1 MIPAPLCAAEF
12 DHMSKY
18 GIIAMILAITAISI
32 SLVPVYESDADD
44 NMVSLEIPE
53 VKVGAGAVDVEVPM
67 KIIDVQGTGFS
78 SLSFDLDYEEGL
90 TLKEIRKGTLMSV
103 FPEKDLSSPC
113 TIVCEANDN
122 VTSIG
127 TILTFVFDVADDTAG
142 MNLPLHMDNREAV
155 NASGDEVGIYLEGTA
170 TIVVD
175 PDITPVTNVTLD
187 RTSLVLA
194 VKETYT
200 FKATAH
206 PEDATYIDFI
216 WASDNPEVA
225 NVDIFGT
232 VTAVA
237 AGTAKITVTTDY
249 GGKEGTCDV
258 TVLDKVIPIESI
270 TLDVTSLNLTVG
282 DHDTLIVTITPD
294 NATADKTIE
303 WSSNDT
309 SVVTVDK
316 DGRVEAVGPGIA
328 TVTATNPGSYK
339 SAFCVVVVEAVYVT
353 DVKLD
358 KTSFEINEG
367 GSEKLN
373 ATVLP
378 EDATDKL
385 VSWSSDNEK
394 VATVDQEG
402 YVTAVAA
409 GTAKITVTTH
419 DGKKTAVCDVAVR
432 QAVHVIG
439 VELDKS
445 EIEVLIG
452 NTEKLNATVLPGN
465 ADDKSVTW
473 KSSDENIAAVDSEGN
488 VTGVGVGSATVTVT
502 TVDGAKTA
510 ECAVTVNPV
519 AVTGVALDKTEI
531 TVEEGKVMKLVST
544 VLPDN
549 ATDKTVAWSTSN
561 PDVATVDHNGI
572 VKGVAAGTATVT
584 VTTNDGSKTTSC
596 AVTVTEHQIV
606 HVDSIT
612 LDKVKADVNVGKS
625 VKLVPTVGP
634 DNADD
639 KSVTWK
645 SSDEKIATVDQEGN
659 VKAVAVGNATITA
672 TTVDGG
678 YSASCDVSVKEAPT
692 DNTLLYV
699 GIIAAIVIL
708 LVVAFFVMRS
718 RSGKR

>member
-1 MIPAPLCAAEF
+1 
-12 DHMSKY
+12 MSKY
-18 GIIAMILAITAISI
+18 GIIAMILAITAVSI
-32 SLVPVYESDADD
+32 ALVPVSESDADE
-44 NMVSLEIPE
+44 NATFLEIPE
-53 VKVGAGAVDVEVPM
+53 VKAEAGATGVEVPM
-67 KIIDVQGTGFS
+67 KIVDVQGTGFS

-90 TLKEIRKGTLMSV
+90 TLKGVKEGTLMHV
-103 FPEKDLSSPC
+103 FPDENLSSPC
-113 TIVCEANDN
+113 TIVCEADDN
-122 VTSIG
+122 VTSTG

-142 MNLPLHMDNREAV
+142 MNLPLHIDNREAV
-155 NASGDEVGIYLEGTA
+155 NASGDDVIIILEGTA
-170 TIVVD
+170 TIVVN
-175 PDITPVTNVTLD
+175 PDVTPVTSVTLD

-194 VKETYT
+194 VKEKYRLE
-200 FKATAH
+200 ATVL
-206 PEDATYIDFI
+206 PEDATDRNVT
-216 WASDNPEVA
+216 WTSDNMEIA
-225 NVDIFGT
+225 NVDVLGYVEAI
-232 VTAVA
+232 AV
-237 AGTAKITVTTDY
+237 GTAKITVTTDD
-249 GGKEGTCDV
+249 GGKTATCDV

-270 TLDVTSLNLTVG
+270 TLDATSLNLMVG
-282 DHDTLIVTITPD
+282 DHDTLLVTITPD
-294 NATADKTIE
+294 NTTADKTIV

-309 SVVTVDK
+309 SVVTVDQ
-316 DGRVEAVGPGIA
+316 DGRVEAIGPGIA
-328 TVTATNPGSYK
+328 TVTAKNPDSQK
-339 SAFCVVVVEAVYVT
+339 SAFCVVIVEAVYVT

-358 KTSFEINEG
+358 KTSLEIVEG

-419 DGKKTAVCDVAVR
+419 DGNKTTVCDVTVR
-432 QAVHVIG
+432 QAVRVTG

-445 EIEVLIG
+445 KIEVLIG
-452 NTEKLNATVLPGN
+452 NTEKLNATVLPDN

-473 KSSDENIAAVDSEGN
+473 KSSDEKVATVDSEGT
-488 VTGVGVGSATVTVT
+488 VTGVGVGSATITVT
-502 TVDGAKTA
+502 TVDEAKTA

-519 AVTGVALDKTEI
+519 VVTGVTLDKTEI
-531 TVEEGKVMKLVST
+531 TVEEGKVMKLVAT

-572 VKGVAAGTATVT
+572 VKGVAAGNATIT
-584 VTTNDGSKTTSC
+584 VTTTDGSKTASC

-645 SSDEKIATVDQEGN
+645 SSDEKIATVDQDGN
-659 VKAVAVGNATITA
+659 VKAVATGNATITA

-678 YSASCDVSVKEAPT
+678 YSASCDVTVKEAPA
-692 DNTLLYV
+692 DHTLFYV
-699 GIIAAIVIL
+699 GIVAAIVIL
-708 LVVAFFVMRS
+708 LITAFFIMRR
-718 RSGKR
+718 RSGKI

>member
-1 MIPAPLCAAEF
+1 
-12 DHMSKY
+12 
-18 GIIAMILAITAISI
+18 MILAITAVSI
-32 SLVPVYESDADD
+32 ALVPVSESDADD
-44 NMVSLEIPE
+44 NYMSLEIPE

-67 KIIDVQGTGFS
+67 KIIEVEGTGFS

-90 TLKEIRKGTLMSV
+90 TLKGVKEGTLMHV
-103 FPEKDLSSPC
+103 FPDEGLSSPC
-113 TIVCEANDN
+113 TIVCEADGN
-122 VTSIG
+122 VTSTG

-142 MNLPLHMDNREAV
+142 RSLPLHMDNTEAF
-155 NASGDEVGIYLEGTA
+155 NASESKVDIYLEGTA
-170 TIVVD
+170 TVVVD
-175 PDITPVTNVTLD
+175 PDVTPVTSVTLD

-194 VKETYT
+194 VKEKYRLE
-200 FKATAH
+200 ATVL
-206 PEDATYIDFI
+206 PEDATDRNVT
-216 WASDNPEVA
+216 WTSDNMEVA
-225 NVDIFGT
+225 NVDVLGYVEAI
-232 VTAVA
+232 AV
-237 AGTAKITVTTDY
+237 GTAKITVTTDD
-249 GGKEGTCDV
+249 GGKTATCDV

-270 TLDVTSLNLTVG
+270 TLDATSLNLMVG
-282 DHDTLIVTITPD
+282 DHDTLIATITPD
-294 NATADKTIE
+294 NVTADKTIV

-309 SVVTVDK
+309 SVVTVDQ

-328 TVTATNPGSYK
+328 TVTAKNPDSQK
-339 SAFCVVVVEAVYVT
+339 SAFCVVIVGAVYVT

-358 KTSFEINEG
+358 KTSLEIVEG

-394 VATVDQEG
+394 VAAVDQEG

-419 DGKKTAVCDVAVR
+419 DGKKTAVCDVTVR
-432 QAVHVIG
+432 QAVRVTG

-445 EIEVLIG
+445 KIEVLIG
-452 NTEKLNATVLPGN
+452 NTEKLNATVLPDN

-473 KSSDENIAAVDSEGN
+473 KSSDENIAAVDSEGT
-488 VTGVGVGSATVTVT
+488 VTGVGVGSATITVT

-510 ECAVTVNPV
+510 SCAVTVNPV
-519 AVTGVALDKTEI
+519 VVTDVTLDKTEV
-531 TVEEGKVMKLVST
+531 TVEEGKVMKLVAT

-584 VTTNDGSKTTSC
+584 VTTNDGGKTASC
-596 AVTVTEHQIV
+596 AVTVTEHQVV

-612 LDKVKADVNVGKS
+612 LDKVKADVNVGKT

-645 SSDEKIATVDQEGN
+645 SSDEKIATVDQDGN
-659 VKAVAVGNATITA
+659 VKAVATGNATITA

-678 YSASCDVSVKEAPT
+678 YSASCDVTVKEAPA
-692 DNTLLYV
+692 DHTLFYV
-699 GIIAAIVIL
+699 GIVAAIVIL
-708 LVVAFFVMRS
+708 LITAFFIMRR
-718 RSGKR
+718 RSGKI